1 MLLYYILVTFVA
13 QRHVPRLAIKSSL
26 VRTRTKHSCGRARFK
41 EPFTGQAPRSR
52 RRSSTRRREKGG
64 GSIREDSIGLL
75 HPAGSRRGPAG
86 QGRRAVSNLATFG
99 AAGSRVLAG
108 DRVKGIYIHFD
119 PNNPI
124 PRIPIWN
131 TISVLSVYTY
141 LALSFFFSL
150 LLLVVVAAAFLSSLQ
165 LPPPFPPSSPPSRRC
180 RPPPARSKIRPAR
193 RALKLRASS
202 VLHLS
207 PLRK

>member
-1 MLLYYILVTFVA
+1 MTFVA
-13 QRHVPRLAIKSSL
+13 RRHVSRLAIKSSL
-26 VRTRTKHSCGRARFK
+26 DRTRTEHSCDRARFK
-41 EPFTGQAPRSR
+41 EPFGGEAPRSR
-52 RRSSTRRREKGG
+52 RRSSLRRREKGG

-131 TISVLSVYTY
+131 TISVLYVYTY
-141 LALSFFFSL
+141 LALSPTSS
-150 LLLVVVAAAFLSSLQ
+150 ARSFLSPSPLPLSRLQ
-165 LPPPFPPSSPPSRRC
+165 LPPPLSRR
-180 RPPPARSKIRPAR
+180 RRRRLPARSKIRLAR